1 MLSGVPL
8 FATPYT
14 VASQAPLCIVFPRH
28 TGNSSRQILDCHSHQ
43 GITSKDMQMLNR
55 AGEFVLLTFA
65 LKYFNL
71 EETKEEKKMILL
83 SGKMLIPARLTE
95 EEHPG

>member
-1 MLSGVPL
+1 
-8 FATPYT
+8 
-14 VASQAPLCIVFPRH
+14 
-28 TGNSSRQILDCHSHQ
+28 
-43 GITSKDMQMLNR
+43 MLNP

-71 EETKEEKKMILL
+71 EETKEEKKKMIPL

>member
-1 MLSGVPL
+1 
-8 FATPYT
+8 
-14 VASQAPLCIVFPRH
+14 
-28 TGNSSRQILDCHSHQ
+28 
-43 GITSKDMQMLNR
+43 MQMLIP